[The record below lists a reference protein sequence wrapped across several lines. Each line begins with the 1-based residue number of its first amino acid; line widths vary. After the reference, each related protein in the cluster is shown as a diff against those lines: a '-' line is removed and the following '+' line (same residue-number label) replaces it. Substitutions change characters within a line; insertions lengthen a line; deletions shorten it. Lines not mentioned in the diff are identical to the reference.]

1 MRHLIDTQIL
11 LWSLISPARLSESS
25 RRVLANHEIFVSQIS
40 LLEIAIKQKINKL
53 PEFALSIEELCA
65 RLDEDGFNLMP
76 LRTEHISAY
85 QAIPLFAEHR
95 DPFDRI
101 LLATALSEGI
111 PILSSDAN
119 FQLYRPAVQVLMNG

>member
-11 LWSLISPARLSESS
+11 LWALISPERLSAST
-25 RRVLANHEIFVSQIS
+25 RRILANHEIYVSQIS
-40 LLEIAIKQKINKL
+40 LLEIAIKQKIGKL
-53 PEFALSIEELCA
+53 PEFALPIEGLSA
-65 RLDEDGFNLMP
+65 RMDEDGFNLMR

-85 QAIPLFAEHR
+85 QAIALFAEHR

-101 LLATALSEGI
+101 LLATALCEGI

-119 FQLYRPAVQVLMNG
+119 FELYRPAVQVLMNG

>member
-25 RRVLANHEIFVSQIS
+25 RRVLANHE
-40 LLEIAIKQKINKL
+40 
-53 PEFALSIEELCA
+53 
-65 RLDEDGFNLMP
+65 
-76 LRTEHISAY
+76 
-85 QAIPLFAEHR
+85 
-95 DPFDRI
+95 
-101 LLATALSEGI
+101 SEGI